1 LRKGGSNVRGIFGAG
16 LWNTRQLFQSKVLRV
31 TLAGAVIILRS
42 SDGKWFLTRVKR
54 TIYNYKMI
62 AEGDR
67 VAVGISGGK
76 DSAALLY
83 IMKLFQKHSPIKFE
97 LITIYVDLGWPS
109 DPAALKDLTNS
120 LGLELHV
127 EKTVIAKVVFKRR
140 QEKNPCALCANLRR
154 GALHQAAKSLS
165 CSRVALGHH
174 LDDAIQTMML
184 NLIYTG
190 HFDTFKP
197 VTYLDRSDLYLIR
210 PLIQLP
216 ESVLA
221 ALARRENLPLFKNP
235 CPVSGK
241 TKRSEMAALVDQLA
255 GRYPDL
261 REKCRSALID
271 SPFWPND
278 YRF

>member
-1 LRKGGSNVRGIFGAG
+1 LQKGGSKAGGIFGAG

-31 TLAGAVIILRS
+31 TLAGAIVILRS

-54 TIYNYKMI
+54 TIYNYQMI

-83 IMKLFQKHSPIKFE
+83 IMKLFQKHSPIKFD
-97 LITIYVDLGWPS
+97 LVAVYVDLGWPS
-109 DPAALKDLTNS
+109 DPAALNDLTNS
-120 LGLELHV
+120 LGLELHI
-127 EKTVIAKVVFKRR
+127 EKTAIAKVVFKRR

-165 CSRVALGHH
+165 CRRVALGHH

-221 ALARRENLPLFKNP
+221 ALARREKLPLFKNP

-241 TKRSEMAALVDQLA
+241 TKRSEMAELLNDLKS
-255 GRYPDL
+255 RYPDL
-261 REKCRSALID
+261 LEKCRSALM
-271 SPFWPND
+271 SSSFWPKPE
-278 YRF
+278 

>member
-1 LRKGGSNVRGIFGAG
+1 M
-16 LWNTRQLFQSKVLRV
+16 
-31 TLAGAVIILRS
+31 RS
-42 SDGKWFLTRVKR
+42 SDGKWYLTRVKR
-54 TIYNYKMI
+54 TIYAYRMI
-62 AEGDR
+62 ADGDR

-83 IMKLFQKHSPIKFE
+83 IMKLFQKHSPINFD
-97 LITIYVDLGWPS
+97 LVAVYVDLGWPS
-109 DPAALKDLTNS
+109 DPAPLHELVEG
-120 LGLELHV
+120 LGLELHI
-127 EKTVIAKVVFKRR
+127 EKTVIAKVVFEKR

-154 GALHQAAKSLS
+154 GALHQAAKSLG

-174 LDDAIQTMML
+174 LDDAVQTMML

-197 VTYLDRSDLYLIR
+197 VTYLNRSDLYLIR

-221 ALARRENLPLFKNP
+221 ALTRRENLPLFKNP

-241 TKRSEMAALVDQLA
+241 TKRSEMAGLLNELK

-261 REKCRSALID
+261 LEKCRSALID
-271 SPFWPND
+271 SPFWPNQ
-278 YRF
+278 